1 MNYRE
6 PDDETSLRARMAKVE
21 GRLDAA
27 ESAWRT
33 TVWAGWRRLGW
44 ALLIAFAAA
53 ALLGPLGW
61 FCLRGTTWGTEARL
75 NAEREALRWGRFYW
89 PTLTAAWVYCPAT
102 LAGESVCVVRFPDS
116 TTWTIS
122 CDDDSPAHN
131 DGCENPKWKRPAEE
145 APSLT
150 TAAQK
155 RDAGTSR

>member
-44 ALLIAFAAA
+44 ALLIA
-53 ALLGPLGW
+53 LGVAVVLVPLGW

-75 NAEREALRWGRFYW
+75 NSEREALRWARSRWPDLPAGR
-89 PTLTAAWVYCPAT
+89 VYCAGR
-102 LAGESVCVVRFPDS
+102 LAACVVTDPTSVRWLV
-116 TTWTIS
+116 T
-122 CDDDSPAHN
+122 CDDDAPKYN
-131 DGCENPKWKRPAEE
+131 DGCSSAHPASASES
-145 APSLT
+145 P
-150 TAAQK
+150 
-155 RDAGTSR
+155 